1 MGENI
6 YSKKN
11 LCSDIIPFIVWFLTF
26 IRIPPIPKSV
36 CFIAVI
42 GMRWKSSAKIESSI
56 WGVYGGIG
64 W

>member
-11 LCSDIIPFIVWFLTF
+11 VCSDIIPFIVWFLTF

-42 GMRWKSSAKIESSI
+42 GMRWKGSVKIGVLYRGI
-56 WGVYGGIG
+56 W
-64 W
+64 